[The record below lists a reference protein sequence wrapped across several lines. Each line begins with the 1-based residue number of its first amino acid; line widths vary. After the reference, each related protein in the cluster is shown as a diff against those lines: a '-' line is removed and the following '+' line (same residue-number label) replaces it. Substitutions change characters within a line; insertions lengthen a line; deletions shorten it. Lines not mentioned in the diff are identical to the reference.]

1 MNRSAITIALVL
13 ALATTAETATAQAA
27 GQSTHADVSNMAA
40 PVAPGTQD
48 ASVTKRKPSSAPLA
62 PLARRLAQHGV
73 YLRVNLIDQYAGN
86 TTGGVAQGHT
96 NVGQFNFGADI
107 DLARAM
113 NITGG
118 SFHVTVYRDY
128 GHGLNHD
135 VSGTFTKQQYIYKNE
150 FNRLHLGLFAYEQ
163 KLLDNRLDIIVGRLG
178 TTSYYAHLATNCQ
191 FQAGVH
197 CGVPRVVNAEAGYS
211 LLPSATWGGNVR
223 YRPTPDTYV
232 ETGVYE
238 VNPTTSSSNGMDFS
252 IADATGV
259 TVPFELGWAR
269 TNLATTRYPFEL
281 KFGGYV
287 STAPRNDPYY
297 NVAGRSRGLY
307 GGSARQVNGN
317 RDGIYLMGD
326 RVIWRPD
333 PLRTENINLFGAIVQ
348 QLEQQE
354 IMRQQIYGGFVWTG
368 PFRHRP
374 QDTIGFSASYFN
386 LAPREVEYLRD
397 ARIKAGGSGTN
408 NPHEFTFELNYGWQV
423 ARGIELMPNVQYI
436 IHPDNSG
443 IPKTP
448 VLPKNMLV
456 FGMNLK
462 VNLGSVLG
470 FVRPP
475 ANP

>member
-27 GQSTHADVSNMAA
+27 GQSAHAGVSDM
-40 PVAPGTQD
+40 VAPGTQD

-73 YLRVNLIDQYAGN
+73 YLRANLIDQYAGN

-333 PLRTENINLFGAIVQ
+333 PLRTENINLFGGIVQ

-374 QDTIGFSASYFN
+374 QDTVGFSASYFN

>member
-27 GQSTHADVSNMAA
+27 GQSAHAGVSDM
-40 PVAPGTQD
+40 VAPGTQD

-73 YLRVNLIDQYAGN
+73 YLRANLIDQYAGN

-178 TTSYYAHLATNCQ
+178 TTSYYAHLATNCR

-223 YRPTPDTYV
+223 YRPTPDTYA

-333 PLRTENINLFGAIVQ
+333 PLRTENINLFGGIVQ